1 MMKKVLV
8 TGSSGNLGK
17 SVVTALHDIG
27 YDVLATF
34 GSNRESGVF
43 DHLPRVKADIV
54 NVLEES
60 NVNQYLADNAS
71 SPIYAAVLLVG
82 GFTKGNIMESDAET
96 LAKMYQLNFISAY
109 NFVKPLLARFE
120 QQGGGQFVLI
130 GARPALEIAESVNAF
145 AYTMSKS
152 LIFKLADYVN
162 EYGKTK
168 NIKANILVPST
179 IDTPQSRQAMP
190 DADYSQWVTPDFI
203 AQKIAQLVSDTEGSN
218 SEERILKLYNNN
230 M

>member
-54 NVLEES
+54 NVLEDS

-82 GFTKGNIMESDAET
+82 GFTKGNIMESDTET

-130 GARPALEIAESVNAF
+130 GARPALEIAESINAF

>member
-1 MMKKVLV
+1 MKTILV
-8 TGSSGNLGK
+8 TGASGNLGK
-17 SVVTALHDIG
+17 SVVTALHDNGNAI
-27 YDVLATF
+27 LATF

-60 NVNQYLADNAS
+60 NVNQYLEDNAS
-71 SPIYAAVLLVG
+71 SPIHAAVLLVG
-82 GFTKGNIMESDAET
+82 GFTKGNIAESDAET
-96 LAKMYQLNFISAY
+96 ISKMYQLNFISVY

-120 QQGGGQFVLI
+120 QQAGGQFIFI
-130 GARPALEIAESVNAF
+130 GARPVLETAESINAF

-152 LIFKLADYVN
+152 LVFKLAEYVN

-168 NIKANILVPST
+168 NIKAHILVPST
-179 IDTPQSRQAMP
+179 LDTPQSRQAMP
-190 DADYSQWVTPDFI
+190 DTDYSQWVTPDYI
-203 AQKIAQLVSDTEGSN
+203 AQKIAHLVSDTEGGN
-218 SEERILKLYNNN
+218 GEERIIKLYNNN

>member
-1 MMKKVLV
+1 MKKILV
-8 TGSSGNLGK
+8 TGASGNLGK
-17 SVVTALHDIG
+17 SVVTTLHNKG
-27 YDVLATF
+27 YAILATF

-43 DHLPRVKADIV
+43 DHLPNVKAEIV
-54 NVLEES
+54 NVLEEN
-60 NVNQYLADNAS
+60 NVIQYLEDNAS
-71 SPIYAAVLLVG
+71 SPIHAAVLLVG
-82 GFTKGNIMESDAET
+82 GFTKGNIMESDAEA
-96 LAKMYQLNFISAY
+96 LSKMYQFNFISAY

-120 QQGGGQFVLI
+120 QQGGGQLVFI
-130 GARPALEIAESVNAF
+130 GARPALEIAESIDAF

-168 NIKANILVPST
+168 NIKANIVVPST

-203 AQKIAQLVSDTEGSN
+203 AQKIAQLMSDTEGGN

>member
-17 SVVTALHDIG
+17 CVVTALHDIG